1 MKKTLLILLVGFVL
15 SLVSC
20 RKDFDFKPSTG
31 DLRFSRDTV
40 YLDTVFTNIGSST
53 YTLKVYNR
61 SDDDITIPVIQLGRG
76 LDSKYRM
83 TVDGM
88 QGNNGKIFNDVEL
101 LRKDSLYI
109 FIEVTADVASANPDD
124 FLYTDQI
131 LFDNGTKQ
139 QKVELV
145 TLIQDAVFLYP
156 QRDDAGVYETIPVG
170 VDENGEEV
178 REKGFLLE
186 GDAELNWT
194 NEKPYVIYGF
204 AGIPAGETLNI
215 AAGARVH
222 FHAES
227 GLIAYNGSTLNIN
240 GTPSTTEALENEVIF
255 EGDRL
260 EPGFSDV
267 SGQWLTIWMTQGSK
281 GNFNNFTLKNSV
293 IGLLVSG
300 NDGSDYSINM
310 HNVQI
315 YNSSNYGIRAYTGRI
330 KGENIVI
337 GSAGVASF
345 AGLYGGKYNF
355 THSTFYNDW
364 PSSQQVAVG
373 LSDNLQG
380 ADPEIMPLEE
390 ATFNNCI
397 IWGSN
402 QVEMILSKAGEDFN
416 YHFNHSLLRF
426 NNLNNQF
433 TDNPLYQ
440 FTGDTDHYDN
450 VYIATSSL
458 QFRPRFWSPNVN
470 NFRITDE
477 SEVIGLGDV
486 DFNIAQDADNVTR
499 ALNPGPDLGAYQNA
513 AMPDEN

>member
-1 MKKTLLILLVGFVL
+1 MRNVFFFVIGLFVL
-15 SLVSC
+15 LTSC
-20 RKDFDFKPSTG
+20 RKDFDFKASSG

-53 YTLKVYNR
+53 YTLKVYNQ
-61 SDDDITIPVIQLGRG
+61 SNDDINIPVIQLARG
-76 LDSKYRM
+76 LSSKYRM

-88 QGNNGKIFNDVEL
+88 QGDSGKIFNNVEL

-131 LFDNGTKQ
+131 LFDSGSKQ

-170 VDENGEEV
+170 VDENGDEV

-186 GDAELNWT
+186 DDELNWT

-204 AGIPAGETLNI
+204 AGIPAGQTLNV

-222 FHAES
+222 FHADS

-260 EPGFSDV
+260 EPGFSEV

-281 GNFNNFTLKNSV
+281 GNFNNLTLKNSV
-293 IGLLVSG
+293 VGLLVSG
-300 NDGSDYSINM
+300 NDGSDYSITM
-310 HNVQI
+310 RNVQI

-330 KGENIVI
+330 KGENVVI

-373 LSDNLQG
+373 LSDNLDG
-380 ADPEIMPLEE
+380 ADPLTQPLEE

-402 QVEMILSKAGEDFN
+402 QVEMILSKAGEVFN
-416 YHFNHSLLRF
+416 YRFDHTLIRF
-426 NNLNNQF
+426 NNVNNQF
-433 TDNPLYQ
+433 TYNPLYQ
-440 FTGDTDHYDN
+440 FATDGLHYNN
-450 VYIATSSL
+450 VYVATSSL
-458 QFRPRFWSPNVN
+458 QFRPRFRNPNAN

-477 SEVIGLGDV
+477 SEVIGLGNNS
-486 DFNIAQDADNVTR
+486 FLIERDADNILR
-499 ALNPGPDLGAYQNA
+499 ILNPGPDLGAYQNA
-513 AMPDEN
+513 VFTD

>member
-1 MKKTLLILLVGFVL
+1 MRHIISLIVIGLVISL
-15 SLVSC
+15 SSC
-20 RKDFDFKPSTG
+20 RKDFDFKASSG

-61 SDDDITIPVIQLGRG
+61 SNDDINIPVIQLGRG
-76 LDSKYRM
+76 LSSKYRM

-88 QGNNGKIFNDVEL
+88 QGNEGKIFSNVEL

-131 LFDNGTKQ
+131 LFDVGSKQ

-145 TLIQDAVFLYP
+145 TLIQDAIFLYP
-156 QRDDAGVYETIPVG
+156 QRDDDGVYETIPIG
-170 VDENGEEV
+170 IDQNGEEV

-186 GDAELNWT
+186 ADELNWT

-204 AGIPAGETLNI
+204 AGIPAGESLNV
-215 AAGARVH
+215 GPGTRVH
-222 FHAES
+222 FHDGS
-227 GLIAYNGSTLNIN
+227 GLIAYNGATLNIN
-240 GTPSTTEALENEVIF
+240 GEPSLTPALENEVIF

-267 SGQWLTIWMTQGSK
+267 AGQWLTIWMTQGSK
-281 GNFNNFTLKNSV
+281 ANLNNFTLKNSV
-293 IGLLVSG
+293 IGLMVSG

-330 KGENIVI
+330 KGENVVI
-337 GSAGVASF
+337 GSAGAASF

-364 PSSQQVAVG
+364 PSSSQVAVG

-380 ADPEIMPLEE
+380 AEPATMALEE

-402 QVEMILSKAGEDFN
+402 PVEMILNKVGDNFN
-416 YHFNHSLLRF
+416 YQFNHTLIRF
-426 NNLNNQF
+426 NNINNQF
-433 TDNPLYQ
+433 TNNPLYQ
-440 FTGDTDHYDN
+440 FATDATHYDN
-450 VYIATSSL
+450 VYIATNST
-458 QFRPRFWSPNVN
+458 QFRPRFWNTNTN
-470 NFRITDE
+470 NFRITEE
-477 SEVIGLGDV
+477 SEAIGKGDP
-486 DFNIAQDADNVTR
+486 DFTISHDVLNVPR
-499 ALNPGPDLGAYQNA
+499 ILNPGPDLGAYQNA
-513 AMPDEN
+513 PIPE

>member
-1 MKKTLLILLVGFVL
+1 MKKTLLVLLVGFIL

-31 DLRFSRDTV
+31 HLKFSRDTV

-61 SDDDITIPVIQLGRG
+61 SDDDINIPVIQLGRG
-76 LDSKYRM
+76 LESKYRM

-88 QGNNGKIFNDVEL
+88 QGQNGKIFNNVEL
-101 LRKDSLYI
+101 LGKDSLFI

-124 FLYTDQI
+124 FLYTDRI
-131 LFDNGTKQ
+131 LFDNGSKQ

-156 QRDDAGVYETIPVG
+156 QRDDQGVYETVPTG

-178 REKGFLLE
+178 RKPGFMLE

-194 NEKPYVIYGF
+194 NEKPYVIYGY
-204 AGIPAGETLNI
+204 AGVPPGETLNI

-227 GLIAYNGSTLNIN
+227 ALIAYNGATIN
-240 GTPSTTEALENEVIF
+240 VNGAPSLTEALENEVIF

-267 SGQWLTIWMTQGSK
+267 AGQWLTIWMTPGSK
-281 GNFNNFTLKNSV
+281 GNFNNFTIKNSV
-293 IGLLVSG
+293 IGLQVSG
-300 NDGSDYSINM
+300 NDGSDYSVNM
-310 HNVQI
+310 RNVQI
-315 YNSSNYGIRAYTGRI
+315 YNASNYGIRAYTGRI
-330 KGENIVI
+330 KGENVVI
-337 GSAGVASF
+337 GSAGQSSF
-345 AGLYGGKYNF
+345 AGLYGGKYHF

-364 PSSQQVAVG
+364 PSSSQVAVELG
-373 LSDNLQG
+373 DNLQG
-380 ADPEIMPLEE
+380 ADPEVMLLEE

-402 QVEMILSKAGEDFN
+402 QVEMILDLDSSEST
-416 YHFNHSLLRF
+416 YHFNHTLIRF
-426 NNLNNQF
+426 NNINNQF
-433 TDNPLYQ
+433 TNNPLYQ
-440 FTGDTDHYDN
+440 FATDAEHYDN
-450 VYIATSSL
+450 CYIATSSL
-458 QFRPRFWSPNVN
+458 QFRPRFWNTSAN

-477 SEVIGLGDV
+477 SEAIGLGNPA
-486 DFNIAQDADNVTR
+486 FNIAQDADNVTR
-499 ALNPGPDLGAYQNA
+499 ILNPGPDLGAYQNA
-513 AMPDEN
+513 PMPE